1 MTKGSGANT
10 TNCGARLINP
20 EKNITKLE
28 LILQTTLHSWLSM
41 TGVWLM
47 MTEQMWSITWFLVC
61 WSRILFYYENC
72 PFII

>member
-20 EKNITKLE
+20 EKNITKQE

-47 MTEQMWSITWFLVC
+47 MT
-61 WSRILFYYENC
+61 
-72 PFII
+72 